1 MRTWVKVTLI
11 GFAVCVLAFSLL
23 GGTGAYLF
31 FRHLETTSDVAETS
45 ARTEFDAVRKKFA
58 SRAPL
63 IDVTNPKAGDIR
75 VNRVKHPE
83 GVRASTVYVMTW
95 DPEDDQL
102 LKTDIPL
109 WMMRFSSINI
119 LSHLGIAPNRYRLT
133 AEDVAS
139 FGPGIVVD
147 YSEQGTKK
155 VLIWVE

>member
-1 MRTWVKVTLI
+1 MRTWVKVTLV
-11 GFAVCVLAFSLL
+11 GFAACALAVGLL
-23 GGTGAYLF
+23 AGAGAYLF
-31 FRHLETTSDVAETS
+31 FRHLETTNVAEPTAKS
-45 ARTEFDAVRKKFA
+45 DFEAVRTKFA
-58 SRAPL
+58 GRPPL
-63 IDVTNPKAGDIR
+63 IDVTNPRSGDIR

-95 DPEDDQL
+95 NAEDDQL

-119 LSHLGIAPNRYRLT
+119 LSHLGVAPNRYRLT

-139 FGPGIVVD
+139 YGPGLVVD
-147 YSEQGTKK
+147 YTEPGAKR

>member
-1 MRTWVKVTLI
+1 MRTWVKMTLA
-11 GFAVCVLAFSLL
+11 GFAVCALAFSALA
-23 GGTGAYLF
+23 GTGAYLF
-31 FRHLETTSDVAETS
+31 FRHLETSKVAETS
-45 ARTEFDAVRKKFA
+45 AGTDFDAVRKKFLG
-58 SRAPL
+58 RPPL
-63 IDVTNPKAGDIR
+63 IDVVNPRSGDIR

-83 GVRASTVYVMTW
+83 GLRATTVYVLTW
-95 DPEDDQL
+95 TAEDDQM

-147 YSEQGTKK
+147 YSEPGSKR

>member
-1 MRTWVKVTLI
+1 MRTWVKVTLA
-11 GFAVCVLAFSLL
+11 GFAVCVLAFSVLA
-23 GGTGAYLF
+23 GAGAYLF
-31 FRHLETTSDVAETS
+31 FRHLETTNVAETS
-45 ARTEFDAVRKKFA
+45 AKADFEAVRTKFA
-58 SRAPL
+58 GRLPL
-63 IDVTNPKAGDIR
+63 IDVTNPRAGDIR
-75 VNRVKHPE
+75 VNRAKHPQ
-83 GVRASTVYVMTW
+83 GLRANTVYVMTW
-95 DPEDDQL
+95 NAEDDQL

-147 YSEQGTKK
+147 YSEAGAKR